1 MQSFKTEKLHA
12 VKLLSLTTQNNTCS
26 SSRMSFQSF
35 KAIQF
40 RHKTKN
46 LKILTLKRINKKN
59 FLFIRNEWRS
69 SQHYYNTS
77 FSKAL
82 TFLIYVYVSYIE
94 Y

>member
-46 LKILTLKRINKKN
+46 LKILTLKKNK
-59 FLFIRNEWRS
+59 
-69 SQHYYNTS
+69 
-77 FSKAL
+77 
-82 TFLIYVYVSYIE
+82 
-94 Y
+94 